1 MSVFQKIEFQKIA
14 VGLLGMSHPEIYRS
28 RIASTEPARQ
38 TGGSPALKPTRGSKP
53 RGATTALRDLKFA
66 LAALLAG
73 ARSIPLGDNG
83 RITRE
88 LGEYGVHLRGC

>member
-1 MSVFQKIEFQKIA
+1 MSEFQKIA
-14 VGLLGMSHPEIYRS
+14 VGLLSLSHPEIYRS
-28 RIASTEPARQ
+28 RDSSAGSSDGQSYLKRAPGLPPTPAVR
-38 TGGSPALKPTRGSKP
+38 
-53 RGATTALRDLKFA
+53 ALRGVKFA

-88 LGEYGVHLRGC
+88 LGEYGAHLRRC

>member
-1 MSVFQKIEFQKIA
+1 MSEIQKIA
-14 VGLLGMSHPEIYRS
+14 VGLLGVSHPEIHRP
-28 RIASTEPARQ
+28 RKASGEPRPSTAE
-38 TGGSPALKPTRGSKP
+38 SPVSKPTRGSKP
-53 RGATTALRDLKFA
+53 KPAAVVRAVKFA

-88 LGEYGVHLRGC
+88 LGEYGIHLRGC